1 MAFVYHKPPVF
12 CYQTF
17 DRQSLQLTSHPVFPI
32 FNPPPP
38 DETPPPDEKA
48 GEEPE
53 QPYNPVSGE
62 NGDVGDVGDIG
73 DSAEG

>member
-1 MAFVYHKPPVF
+1 MAFVYHKPLVF

-38 DETPPPDEKA
+38 DESSPPDEQA
-48 GEEPE
+48 CGEAE
-53 QPYNPVSGE
+53 QPNDPPNDE
-62 NGDVGDVGDIG
+62 HADAGDVGD
-73 DSAEG
+73 STEGKS

>member
-38 DETPPPDEKA
+38 DETPPPT
-48 GEEPE
+48 GEDGGELEPSN
-53 QPYNPVSGE
+53 NPPNDE
-62 NGDVGDVGDIG
+62 NGGIGDVG